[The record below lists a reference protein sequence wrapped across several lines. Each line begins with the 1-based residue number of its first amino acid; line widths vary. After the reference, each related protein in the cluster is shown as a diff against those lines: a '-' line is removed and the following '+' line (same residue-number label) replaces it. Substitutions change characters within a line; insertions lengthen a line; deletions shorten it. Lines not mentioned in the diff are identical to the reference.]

1 MVSPMSPA
9 MPVTL
14 QINVAPT
21 DLPHAVHTLPHQLRQ
36 FSGQVQEIL
45 FTYDLHRTER
55 GGRFGEGWEE
65 RLQPMGEL
73 LERLCAEHPAAR
85 VEQVDYDPHRMRE
98 LARELFGPDAE
109 MPVKDTK
116 GAPFYPYF
124 QGLFAARHEHV
135 LHLDSDMM
143 FGGGSQSW
151 VSEAYGLLQ
160 AHEDVLA
167 CNPLAGPPRAG
178 GSPPSAAQAFPAAG
192 GGLRVTTMNTRL
204 YLIDRSRM
212 RERMLPM
219 ELIGPIRLVSRL
231 KAKLH
236 GNPPFGAAELVLGEA
251 MRRAGLCRVDFP
263 GEEPGLWSLHPPYRS
278 PEFYS
283 ELPRL
288 IEQVETGR
296 IPEAQRG
303 DYELGDAMLD
313 WSRARRRARI
323 RRIWA

>member
-1 MVSPMSPA
+1 MA
-9 MPVTL
+9 VTL

-21 DLPHAVHTLPHQLRQ
+21 DLPHAVHTLPHQLRV
-36 FSGQVQEIL
+36 FAGQVQEII

-55 GGRFGEGWEE
+55 GGRFAEGWEE
-65 RLQPMGEL
+65 RRGPMDEL
-73 LERLCAEHPAAR
+73 LERLCADHPAAR
-85 VEQVDYDPHRMRE
+85 VEQVDYAPARMSE
-98 LARELFGPDAE
+98 LARELFGPGTE

-124 QGLFAARHEHV
+124 DGLLAARHDHV

-143 FGGGSQSW
+143 FGGAGESW
-151 VSEAYGLLQ
+151 VREACELL
-160 AHEDVLA
+160 AGEASVLA
-167 CNPLAGPPRAG
+167 CNPLAGPPLREAASTPPGAG
-178 GSPPSAAQAFPAAG
+178 SVAG
-192 GGLRVTTMNTRL
+192 IPGAVRVQTMNTRL
-204 YLIDRSRM
+204 YLIDRARM

-219 ELIGPIRLVSRL
+219 ELLGPIRLISRV
-231 KAKLH
+231 KARLH
-236 GNPPFGAAELVLGEA
+236 GNPPFGAAELVIGEA

-263 GEEPGLWSLHPPYRS
+263 GSAPGLWSLHPPFRS
-278 PEFYS
+278 PEFYR

-313 WSRARRRARI
+313 WTRARRRARI

>member
-1 MVSPMSPA
+1 MAPE

-21 DLPHAVHTLPHQLRQ
+21 DLPHALHTLPHQLRC
-36 FSGQVQEIL
+36 FAGQVQEIL

-55 GGRFGEGWEE
+55 GGRFAEGWEE
-65 RLQPMGEL
+65 RRGPMGEL
-73 LERLCAEHPAAR
+73 LARLCAEHPSAR
-85 VEQVDYDPHRMRE
+85 IAEVDYSPARMSE
-98 LARELFGPDAE
+98 LAAELFGPGSQ

-116 GAPFYPYF
+116 GAPVYPYF
-124 QGLFAARHEHV
+124 HGLFEARHDHV

-143 FGGGSQSW
+143 FGGGSQRW
-151 VSEAYGLLQ
+151 VGEAAGLLR
-160 AHEDVLA
+160 AHEVVLA
-167 CNPLAGPPRAG
+167 CNPLAGPPLREGTSAPP
-178 GSPPSAAQAFPAAG
+178 GSVAFPGVPG
-192 GGLRVTTMNTRL
+192 GVRVENMNTRL
-204 YLIDRSRM
+204 YLIDRARM
-212 RERMLPM
+212 RQRMLPM
-219 ELIGPIRLVSRL
+219 ELLGPIRLISRM
-231 KAKLH
+231 KARLH
-236 GNPPFGAAELVLGEA
+236 GNPPYGAAELVIGEA
-251 MRRAGLCRVDFP
+251 MRRAGMCRVDFP
-263 GEEPGLWSLHPPYRS
+263 GSAPGLWSLHPPFRS
-278 PEFYS
+278 PEFYR